1 MEDLKFRGGKIDS
14 QRLSELPKIKRP
26 IRGISKGYLNEAKII
41 YFIMSLKIQGNK
53 LF

>member
-1 MEDLKFRGGKIDS
+1 MEDLRFKGGKIDS
-14 QRLSELPKIKRP
+14 QRIKWIAYGSPPKK
-26 IRGISKGYLNEAKII
+26 GISKGYLNEAKII